1 MERHFVQQLEKLKTR
16 LIKMCSLVDEQLEL
30 ALKSINEEN
39 PELAQQVIERDSK
52 VDKYDL
58 KVDRICQRIVALN
71 QPVAM
76 DLRMIMSSLT
86 INNNLERIGDIAANI
101 AENFLL
107 IKKKP
112 AFFDRIKFSAMAQI
126 TTEML
131 KNAIDSFING
141 DPKIIEKVIQ
151 SEEMLDKLN
160 IENHR
165 LCIEIMKED
174 KENIEAAVAY
184 LVICRQLERIGDHA
198 TNIVEDVFFIVQA
211 QNIRHNYEKFFLGEH
226 SLDDEEEYK
235 S

>member
-1 MERHFVQQLEKLKTR
+1 MERHFLQQLEKLKTR

-30 ALKSINEEN
+30 ALKAVDEEK
-39 PELAQQVIERDSK
+39 PELALLVIERDNK

-86 INNNLERIGDIAANI
+86 INNNLERVGDIAANI

-112 AFFDRIKFSAMAQI
+112 SFFERIKFASMAQI
-126 TTEML
+126 TTGML
-131 KNAIDSFING
+131 KNAIDAFING
-141 DPKIIEKVIQ
+141 DPKTAEKVIQ
-151 SEEMLDKLN
+151 SEELLDKLN
-160 IENHR
+160 VENHKIS
-165 LCIEIMKED
+165 IEIMKENKD
-174 KENIEAAVAY
+174 NIEAAVAF

-198 TNIVEDVFFIVQA
+198 TNIAEDVFFIVQA
-211 QNIRHNYEKFFLGEH
+211 QNIRHNYEKFFFSEH
-226 SLDDEEEYK
+226 QMDDDEEL
-235 S
+235 

>member
-30 ALKSINEEN
+30 VLKAINEEN
-39 PELAQQVIERDSK
+39 PELAQQVIDRDSK

-58 KVDRICQRIVALN
+58 KIDRICQRIVALN

-107 IKKKP
+107 IKRKP
-112 AFFDRIKFSAMAQI
+112 VFFDRIKFSTMSQI

-131 KNAIDSFING
+131 KNSIDSFING

-165 LCIEIMKED
+165 VCIEIMKED
-174 KENIEAAVAY
+174 KDNIEGAVAF

-198 TNIVEDVFFIVQA
+198 TNIAEDVFFIVQA

-226 SLDDEEEYK
+226 SLDDDEE
-235 S
+235 

>member
-1 MERHFVQQLEKLKTR
+1 MERHFLQQLEKLKTR

-30 ALKSINEEN
+30 ALKAVNEEN
-39 PELAQQVIERDSK
+39 PELALLVIERDNK

-86 INNNLERIGDIAANI
+86 INNNLERVGDIAANI

-112 AFFDRIKFSAMAQI
+112 SFFERIKFASMAQI
-126 TTEML
+126 TTGML
-131 KNAIDSFING
+131 KNAIDAFING
-141 DPKIIEKVIQ
+141 DPKTAEKVIQ
-151 SEEMLDKLN
+151 SEELLDKLN
-160 IENHR
+160 VENHKIS
-165 LCIEIMKED
+165 IEIMKENKD
-174 KENIEAAVAY
+174 NIEAAVAF

-198 TNIVEDVFFIVQA
+198 TNIAEDVFFIVQA
-211 QNIRHNYEKFFLGEH
+211 QNIRHNYEKFFFSEH
-226 SLDDEEEYK
+226 QMDDDEEL
-235 S
+235 

>member
-1 MERHFVQQLEKLKTR
+1 MERHFLQQLEKLKTR

-30 ALKSINEEN
+30 ALKAVDEEK
-39 PELAQQVIERDSK
+39 PELALLVIERDNK

-86 INNNLERIGDIAANI
+86 INNNLERVGDIAANI

-112 AFFDRIKFSAMAQI
+112 AFFERIKFASMAQI
-126 TTEML
+126 TTGML
-131 KNAIDSFING
+131 KNAIDAFING
-141 DPKIIEKVIQ
+141 DPKIAEKVIH
-151 SEEMLDKLN
+151 SEELLDRLN
-160 IENHR
+160 VENHKIS
-165 LCIEIMKED
+165 IEIMKED
-174 KENIEAAVAY
+174 KDNIEAAVAF

-198 TNIVEDVFFIVQA
+198 TNIAEDVFFIVQA
-211 QNIRHNYEKFFLGEH
+211 QNIRHNYEKFFFSEH
-226 SLDDEEEYK
+226 QMDDDEEL
-235 S
+235 

>member
-1 MERHFVQQLEKLKTR
+1 MERHFLQQLEKLKTR

-30 ALKSINEEN
+30 ALKAVNEEN
-39 PELAQQVIERDSK
+39 PELALLVIERDNK

-86 INNNLERIGDIAANI
+86 INNNLERVGDIAANI

-112 AFFDRIKFSAMAQI
+112 AFFERIKFASMAQI
-126 TTEML
+126 TTGML
-131 KNAIDSFING
+131 KNAIDAFING
-141 DPKIIEKVIQ
+141 DPKTAEKVIQ
-151 SEEMLDKLN
+151 SEELLDKLN
-160 IENHR
+160 VENHKIS
-165 LCIEIMKED
+165 IEIMKENKD
-174 KENIEAAVAY
+174 NIEAAVAF

-198 TNIVEDVFFIVQA
+198 TNIAEDVFFIVQA
-211 QNIRHNYEKFFLGEH
+211 QNIRHNYEKFFFSEH
-226 SLDDEEEYK
+226 QMDDDEEL
-235 S
+235 

>member
-1 MERHFVQQLEKLKTR
+1 MERHFLQQLEKLKTR

-30 ALKSINEEN
+30 ALKAVDEEK
-39 PELAQQVIERDSK
+39 PELALLVIERDNK

-86 INNNLERIGDIAANI
+86 INNNLERVGDIAANI

-112 AFFDRIKFSAMAQI
+112 SFFERIKFASMAQI
-126 TTEML
+126 TTGML
-131 KNAIDSFING
+131 KNAIDAFING
-141 DPKIIEKVIQ
+141 DPKTAEKVIQ
-151 SEEMLDKLN
+151 SEELLDKLN
-160 IENHR
+160 VENHKIS
-165 LCIEIMKED
+165 IEIMKED
-174 KENIEAAVAY
+174 KDNIEAAVAF

-198 TNIVEDVFFIVQA
+198 TNIAEDVFFIVQA
-211 QNIRHNYEKFFLGEH
+211 QNIRHNYEKFFFSEH
-226 SLDDEEEYK
+226 QMDDDEEL
-235 S
+235 

>member
-30 ALKSINEEN
+30 ALKSINEES

-112 AFFDRIKFSAMAQI
+112 AFFDRIKFSTMAQI

-226 SLDDEEEYK
+226 SLDDEEE
-235 S
+235 

>member
-1 MERHFVQQLEKLKTR
+1 MERHFLQQLEKLKTR

-30 ALKSINEEN
+30 ALKAVNEEN
-39 PELAQQVIERDSK
+39 PELALLVIERDNK

-86 INNNLERIGDIAANI
+86 INNNLERVGDIAANI

-112 AFFDRIKFSAMAQI
+112 SFFERIKFASMAQI
-126 TTEML
+126 TTGML
-131 KNAIDSFING
+131 KNAIDAFING
-141 DPKIIEKVIQ
+141 DPKTAEKVIQ
-151 SEEMLDKLN
+151 SEELLDKLN
-160 IENHR
+160 VENHKIS
-165 LCIEIMKED
+165 IEIMKED
-174 KENIEAAVAY
+174 KDNIEAAVAF

-198 TNIVEDVFFIVQA
+198 TNIAEDVFFIVQA
-211 QNIRHNYEKFFLGEH
+211 QNIRHNYEKFFFSEH
-226 SLDDEEEYK
+226 QMDDDEEL
-235 S
+235 